1 MEFKIK
7 QFDISLS
14 VSGIV
19 NVHFFSFEKEFETK
33 SDKHPFAELVFVSSG
48 KLFVRSEEFTGTLS
62 RRDFIIH
69 RANALHSLHC
79 TAGNAPTVII
89 IGFECESKD
98 LERFFRAPV
107 RLGDGDEKKLAEIVK
122 EGRNVFAPPYNVPVY
137 DMRKK
142 KKRIFGA
149 EQMLKNLLETFLIGL
164 IRESR
169 RKDASAEKTRLP
181 SPTAT
186 EIVSYIDD
194 NFLEKITIDELAFL
208 FRTNRSTLC
217 KEFRLATGKTLN
229 GYITD
234 KKIEKAKRKLEKG
247 IKSVTQI
254 ADELNFESVPY
265 FCKFFKKHTGLTP
278 SEYQRTPRI

>member
-7 QFDISLS
+7 QFDISLA

-48 KLFVRSEEFTGTLS
+48 KLFVRSEDFTGTLS

-69 RANALHSLHC
+69 RTNALHSLHC

-169 RKDASAEKTRLP
+169 RKDGNAEKTRLP
-181 SPTAT
+181 SVAAT

-217 KEFRLATGKTLN
+217 KEFKKTTGKTLV
-229 GYITD
+229 GYINEKKLALAKTQISDTD
-234 KKIEKAKRKLEKG
+234 KTFTE
-247 IKSVTQI
+247 I
-254 ADELNFESVPY
+254 AEEMNFESIHY
-265 FCKFFKKHTGLTP
+265 FTRFFKKQTGITP
-278 SEYQRTPRI
+278 KEYRAQTR

>member
-7 QFDISLS
+7 QFDISLA

-48 KLFVRSEEFTGTLS
+48 KLFVRSEDFTGTLS

-164 IRESR
+164 IRESK
-169 RKDASAEKTRLP
+169 RKDGNAEKTRLP

-217 KEFRLATGKTLN
+217 KEFKKTTGKTLV
-229 GYITD
+229 GYINEKKLALAKAQITDTD
-234 KKIEKAKRKLEKG
+234 KTFTE
-247 IKSVTQI
+247 I
-254 ADELNFESVPY
+254 AEEMNFESIHY
-265 FCKFFKKHTGLTP
+265 FTRFFKKQTGITP
-278 SEYQRTPRI
+278 KEYRAQTR

>member
-7 QFDISLS
+7 KFNLSLS

-19 NVHFFSFEKEFETK
+19 NVHFFAFEKEFETK

-48 KLFVRSEEFTGTLS
+48 KLFVRSEDFTGTLS

-69 RANALHSLHC
+69 RANSLHSLHC
-79 TAGNAPTVII
+79 TESNAPTVII

-98 LERFFRAPV
+98 LERFFRAPI

-122 EGRNVFAPPYNVPVY
+122 EGRNVFAPPYNLPVY

-142 KKRIFGA
+142 KKQVFGA
-149 EQMLKNLLETFLIGL
+149 EQTLKNLLETFLIGL
-164 IRESR
+164 VRESK
-169 RKDASAEKTRLP
+169 RKDGNTEKTRLP
-181 SPTAT
+181 SVTAT

-217 KEFRLATGKTLN
+217 KEFKKTTGKTLIEYIN
-229 GYITD
+229 EKKLALAKAQITD
-234 KKIEKAKRKLEKG
+234 TGKTFTE
-247 IKSVTQI
+247 I
-254 ADELNFESVPY
+254 AEEMNFESIHY
-265 FCKFFKKHTGLTP
+265 FTRFFKKQTGITP
-278 SEYQRTPRI
+278 KDFRANTK